1 MSQQKEGSMFGLR
14 KLALTAIAVA
24 AVMAPVAS
32 KAQDARAALSA
43 TSAIEEIKK
52 RGALRVGLSTF
63 VPWAFRSKS
72 GDLIGYEV
80 DVSKKLAEDMGVK
93 LELVPTAWDGIIPAL
108 IAGQFDFIIG
118 GMTITPARNLTVN
131 FTSPYSATGVDV
143 VASKKMAGAFK
154 TIADFNKP
162 NVTLSAR
169 RGTSAATTA
178 QRLFPNA
185 TLRLFDDDAPALLE
199 VTNDRAHAWVSTV
212 PKPAFAALDNPNTL
226 FRPFAEPLVGQADA
240 MAVRKGDPDSLNFL
254 NNWIQNRTL
263 DGWLAERQAYWFK
276 ARDWRDQQAQ

>member
-1 MSQQKEGSMFGLR
+1 MFGIR
-14 KLALTAIAVA
+14 KLALAAIAVA
-24 AVMAPVAS
+24 AMMAPVAS

-43 TSAIEEIKK
+43 TSAIEDIKK

-80 DVSKKLAEDMGVK
+80 DVAKRLAEDMGVK
-93 LELVPTAWDGIIPAL
+93 VELVPTAWDGIIPAL

-131 FTSPYSATGVDV
+131 FTAPYSATGVDV
-143 VASKKMAGAFK
+143 AANKSLAGNFK
-154 TIADFNKP
+154 TVADFNKP
-162 NVTLSAR
+162 NVTLVTR
-169 RGTSAATTA
+169 RGSSAASAA

-185 TLRLFDDDAPALLE
+185 TLRLFDDDAQALLE
-199 VTNDRAHAWVSTV
+199 VTNGRAHAMVGTV
-212 PKPAFAALDNPNTL
+212 PRPLFAVLDNEATL
-226 FRPFAEPLVGQADA
+226 FQPFENPLVKQADA

-254 NNWIQNRTL
+254 NNWILSRQL
-263 DGWLAERQAYWFK
+263 DGWLEERQAFWFK
-276 ARDWRDQQAQ
+276 GRTWRDQQAQ

>member
-1 MSQQKEGSMFGLR
+1 MFGLR

-43 TSAIEEIKK
+43 TSAIEDIKK

-80 DVSKKLAEDMGVK
+80 DVAKKLAEDMGVK
-93 LELVPTAWDGIIPAL
+93 VELVPTAWDGIIPAL

-143 VASKKMAGAFK
+143 VANKKMAGAFK
-154 TIADFNKP
+154 TVSDFNKP

-212 PKPAFAALDNPNTL
+212 PKPAFAALDNPNAL

>member
-1 MSQQKEGSMFGLR
+1 MFGLR

-43 TSAIEEIKK
+43 TSAIEDIKK

-80 DVSKKLAEDMGVK
+80 DVAKKLAEDMGVK
-93 LELVPTAWDGIIPAL
+93 VELVPTAWDGIIPAL

-143 VASKKMAGAFK
+143 VANKKMAGEFK
-154 TIADFNKP
+154 TISDFNKP

-212 PKPAFAALDNPNTL
+212 PKPAFAALDNPNAL

-254 NNWIQNRTL
+254 NNWIQNRTI

>member
-1 MSQQKEGSMFGLR
+1 MFGIR
-14 KLALTAIAVA
+14 KLALAAIAVA
-24 AVMAPVAS
+24 AMMAPVAS

-43 TSAIEEIKK
+43 TSAIEDIKK

-80 DVSKKLAEDMGVK
+80 DVAKRLAEDMGVK

-131 FTSPYSATGVDV
+131 FTAPYSATGVDV
-143 VASKKMAGAFK
+143 AANKSLAGNFK
-154 TIADFNKP
+154 TVADFNKP
-162 NVTLSAR
+162 NVTLVTR
-169 RGTSAATTA
+169 RGSSAASAA

-185 TLRLFDDDAPALLE
+185 TLRLFDDDAQALLE
-199 VTNDRAHAWVSTV
+199 VTNGRAHAMVGTV
-212 PKPAFAALDNPNTL
+212 PRPLFAVLDNEATL
-226 FRPFAEPLVGQADA
+226 FQPFENPLVKQADA

-254 NNWIQNRTL
+254 NNWILSRQL
-263 DGWLAERQAYWFK
+263 DGWLEERQAFWFK
-276 ARDWRDQQAQ
+276 GRTWRDQQAQ

>member
-1 MSQQKEGSMFGLR
+1 MFGLR

-72 GDLIGYEV
+72 GELIGYEI
-80 DVSKKLAEDMGVK
+80 DVAKRLAEDMGVK
-93 LELVPTAWDGIIPAL
+93 VELVPTAWDGIIPAL

-131 FTSPYSATGVDV
+131 FTTPYSATGVDV
-143 VASKKMAGAFK
+143 AANKSLAGNFK

-162 NVTLSAR
+162 NVTLVTR
-169 RGTSAATTA
+169 RGSSAASAA

-185 TLRLFDDDAPALLE
+185 TLRLFDDDAQALLE
-199 VTNDRAHAWVSTV
+199 VTNGRAHAMVGTV
-212 PKPAFAALDNPNTL
+212 PRPLFAVLDNEATL
-226 FRPFAEPLVGQADA
+226 FQPFQNPLVKQADA

-254 NNWIQNRTL
+254 NNWIQARQL
-263 DGWLAERQAYWFK
+263 DGWLEERQAYWFK
-276 ARDWRDQQAQ
+276 GRTWRDQQAQ

>member
-1 MSQQKEGSMFGLR
+1 MFGLR

-80 DVSKKLAEDMGVK
+80 DVARKLSEDMGVK

-143 VASKKMAGAFK
+143 VANKKMAGAFK
-154 TIADFNKP
+154 TVSDFNKP

-199 VTNDRAHAWVSTV
+199 VTNDRAHAWISTV
-212 PKPAFAALDNPNTL
+212 PKPAFAVLDNPNAL

>member
-1 MSQQKEGSMFGLR
+1 MFGLR

-72 GDLIGYEV
+72 GELIGYEV

-143 VASKKMAGAFK
+143 VANKKLAGAFK
-154 TIADFNKP
+154 TISDFNKP

-199 VTNDRAHAWVSTV
+199 VTNERAHAWVSTV
-212 PKPAFAALDNPNTL
+212 PKPAFAALDNPDTL
-226 FRPFAEPLVGQADA
+226 VRPFAEPLVGQADA

>member
-1 MSQQKEGSMFGLR
+1 MFGLR

-72 GDLIGYEV
+72 GELIGYEV
-80 DVSKKLAEDMGVK
+80 DVAKRLAEDMGVK
-93 LELVPTAWDGIIPAL
+93 VELVPTAWDGIIPAL

-131 FTSPYSATGVDV
+131 FTTPYSATGVDV
-143 VASKKMAGAFK
+143 AANKSLAGNFK

-162 NVTLSAR
+162 NVTLVTR
-169 RGTSAATTA
+169 RGSSAASAA

-185 TLRLFDDDAPALLE
+185 TLRLFDDDAQALLE
-199 VTNDRAHAWVSTV
+199 VTNGRAHAMVGTV
-212 PKPAFAALDNPNTL
+212 PRPLFAVLDNEATL
-226 FRPFAEPLVGQADA
+226 FQPFQNPLVKQADA

-254 NNWIQNRTL
+254 NNWIQARQL
-263 DGWLAERQAYWFK
+263 DGWLEERQAYWFK
-276 ARDWRDQQAQ
+276 GRTWRDQQAQ

>member
-1 MSQQKEGSMFGLR
+1 MFGLR

-143 VASKKMAGAFK
+143 VANKKMAGAFK
-154 TIADFNKP
+154 TISDFNKP

-212 PKPAFAALDNPNTL
+212 PKPAFAALDNPNAL

>member
-1 MSQQKEGSMFGLR
+1 
-14 KLALTAIAVA
+14 
-24 AVMAPVAS
+24 MAPMAS

-80 DVSKKLAEDMGVK
+80 DVAKKLAEDMGVK
-93 LELVPTAWDGIIPAL
+93 VELVPTAWDGIIPAL

-143 VASKKMAGAFK
+143 AANKALAGNFK
-154 TIADFNKP
+154 TVADFNKP
-162 NVTLSAR
+162 NVTLVTR
-169 RGTSAATTA
+169 RGSSAASAA

-185 TLRLFDDDAPALLE
+185 TLRLFDDDAQALLE
-199 VTNDRAHAWVSTV
+199 VTNGRAHAMVGTV
-212 PKPAFAALDNPNTL
+212 PRPLFAVLDNEATL
-226 FRPFAEPLVGQADA
+226 FQPFENPLVKQADA

-254 NNWIQNRTL
+254 NNWIQARQL
-263 DGWLAERQAYWFK
+263 DGWLEERQAYWFK
-276 ARDWRDQQAQ
+276 GRTWRDQQAQ

>member
-1 MSQQKEGSMFGLR
+1 MFGLR

-226 FRPFAEPLVGQADA
+226 FRPFAEPLVGQDDA
-240 MAVRKGDPDSLNFL
+240 M
-254 NNWIQNRTL
+254 
-263 DGWLAERQAYWFK
+263 AERQAYPYK

>member
-1 MSQQKEGSMFGLR
+1 MFGLR

-72 GDLIGYEV
+72 GELIGYEV
-80 DVSKKLAEDMGVK
+80 DVAKRLAEDMGVK
-93 LELVPTAWDGIIPAL
+93 VELVPTAWDGIIPAL

-131 FTSPYSATGVDV
+131 FTTPYSATGVDV
-143 VASKKMAGAFK
+143 AANKSLAGNFK
-154 TIADFNKP
+154 TVADFNKP
-162 NVTLSAR
+162 NVTLVTR
-169 RGTSAATTA
+169 RGSSAASAA

-185 TLRLFDDDAPALLE
+185 TLRLFDDDAQALLE
-199 VTNDRAHAWVSTV
+199 VTNGRAHAMVGTV
-212 PKPAFAALDNPNTL
+212 PRPLFAVLDNEATL
-226 FRPFAEPLVGQADA
+226 FQPFQNPLVKQADA

-254 NNWIQNRTL
+254 NNWIQARQL
-263 DGWLAERQAYWFK
+263 DGWLEERQAYWFK
-276 ARDWRDQQAQ
+276 GRTWRDQQAQ